1 MDLLVAGMDDP
12 AGVNMA
18 TALGGRPAAVG
29 GPRDCGGFA
38 LMCIPGPAIGA
49 DSLEAGPEGRYG
61 GIAFLSRHAAASGRL
76 ALTCHSTGNF
86 GEAQAGGRDS
96 EVAVPHA
103 QLIKRHIRAL
113 WERRSEFAGFDLTL
127 EATHH
132 GPTALRAPSAFV
144 EVGTGEAQWRDG
156 ALCARVAETLRGA
169 LLEGGP
175 ASPEAVCFG
184 GGHYPEKFTREAATG
199 EFAPGTIVPRRALG
213 AVDAAMMGHIL
224 DRNRG
229 ARAALV
235 DASGMGPH
243 KARILGLLE
252 EAGMEVVRL

>member
-1 MDLLVAGMDDP
+1 MDDP
-12 AGVNMA
+12 AGANMA
-18 TALGGRPAAVG
+18 TALGGQAASEG

-49 DSLEAGPEGRYG
+49 DSLGPGLGAGYG
-61 GIAFLSRHAAASGRL
+61 GVAFLSRHAAASGRL

-96 EVAVPHA
+96 EVAIPHA

-113 WERRSEFAGFDLTL
+113 WERRSEFAGFELTL

-132 GPTALRAPSAFV
+132 GPTSLRVPSAFV

-156 ALCARVAETLRGA
+156 ALCARVADTLRGA
-169 LLEGGP
+169 LLEGDR

-184 GGHYPEKFTREAATG
+184 GGHYPEKFTREAAAG

-213 AVDAAMMGHIL
+213 QVDGAMMGHIL
-224 DRNRG
+224 ERNPG

-243 KARILGLLE
+243 KARVLGLLE